1 MELSGSG
8 FQISCRRYMSKNIQ
22 LSCQSQRHPPRLLH
36 KLSTLPYSQST
47 TASGSQ
53 MWLVSKRK
61 YFTLLS
67 DECRLLVPVWRI
79 PKQAGTIAGD
89 LTYKIGSSSGMPAAW
104 WDRIYEPAKC
114 PNVVGPAQPNIN
126 GLVGMKRTC
135 LPLSLS
141 LFLLCIIYLTCI
153 YIYMYIIVYICKYIL
168 AYLCISSWLM
178 PFSVLPWFWSWCP
191 RSVFEM
197 GPYTSEHGMNGHLS
211 RYRNFY
217 MTIDWWPFPNKGIIV
232 VYQPTFDGIHMRD
245 MQMNRKRMD
254 MLKCCKLPLSD
265 SLGQLMQR
273 KV

>member
-8 FQISCRRYMSKNIQ
+8 FQISCTRYMSKNIQ

-67 DECRLLVPVWRI
+67 YECRLLVPVWRI
-79 PKQAGTIAGD
+79 PKQAGTNAGD

-141 LFLLCIIYLTCI
+141 FFYVSYILHVSIYLYVYNCI
-153 YIYMYIIVYICKYIL
+153 YV
-168 AYLCISSWLM
+168 
-178 PFSVLPWFWSWCP
+178 
-191 RSVFEM
+191 
-197 GPYTSEHGMNGHLS
+197 
-211 RYRNFY
+211 
-217 MTIDWWPFPNKGIIV
+217 
-232 VYQPTFDGIHMRD
+232 
-245 MQMNRKRMD
+245 
-254 MLKCCKLPLSD
+254 
-265 SLGQLMQR
+265 
-273 KV
+273 

>member
-114 PNVVGPAQPNIN
+114 PNV

-135 LPLSLS
+135 LPLS

-153 YIYMYIIVYICKYIL
+153 YIYMYIIVYI
-168 AYLCISSWLM
+168 
-178 PFSVLPWFWSWCP
+178 
-191 RSVFEM
+191 
-197 GPYTSEHGMNGHLS
+197 
-211 RYRNFY
+211 Y
-217 MTIDWWPFPNKGIIV
+217 M
-232 VYQPTFDGIHMRD
+232 
-245 MQMNRKRMD
+245 
-254 MLKCCKLPLSD
+254 
-265 SLGQLMQR
+265 
-273 KV
+273 

>member
-8 FQISCRRYMSKNIQ
+8 FQISCTRYMSKNIQ

-67 DECRLLVPVWRI
+67 YECRLLVPVWRI
-79 PKQAGTIAGD
+79 PKQAGTNAGD

-135 LPLSLS
+135 LPLSL
-141 LFLLCIIYLTCI
+141 FLLCIIYLTCI
-153 YIYMYIIVYICKYIL
+153 YISICI
-168 AYLCISSWLM
+168 
-178 PFSVLPWFWSWCP
+178 
-191 RSVFEM
+191 
-197 GPYTSEHGMNGHLS
+197 
-211 RYRNFY
+211 
-217 MTIDWWPFPNKGIIV
+217 
-232 VYQPTFDGIHMRD
+232 
-245 MQMNRKRMD
+245 
-254 MLKCCKLPLSD
+254 
-265 SLGQLMQR
+265 
-273 KV
+273 